1 MSIKYLGDNQLNQI
15 QNDPN
20 DTPWAKLIAQSEML
34 ERNKMRQPQG
44 QFPQGTVASAIQQ
57 QLLNNQMQQANQV
70 QGLDAE
76 KARILAQLI
85 GSGQLQGMADGGLP
99 ASLSTTRLTSSA
111 QRYVPGAKQAIQE
124 YLSKENAPDVAY
136 EDVMRALSGRGMAD
150 GGLTPSMSN
159 PQLAPMLGAS
169 PIKPQVAQTQLAPTK
184 EAIDQQ
190 PHHDIFQRLLDN
202 SIIGVAQGKGSL
214 NDTLQLYADMWTGKA
229 LKGLADGGEV
239 RRFTEGGSLF
249 EQLQRLKTQM
259 AGAGQGWTPEA
270 VAGYKSAYSPELV
283 ADMRRRGLNPSGQ
296 PLGMSDIMNRPPVN
310 IQSAPQ
316 TTAPQSAFRAEAP
329 RLHIGSGLPPDLIA
343 EMHAEMRP
351 ELVGPRKGAANR
363 GYQPMSKAAADYTAE
378 EAAQAAKFAEAKR
391 AAEKFS
397 GPMKPGALSANV
409 ADMQAATQFAN
420 QMIDRPESE
429 YQHPELKSKLQ
440 GMFGGAE
447 DAAPR
452 EWVGKALHMFSGD
465 KGWHAPMQLQ
475 DERTAAPGT
484 NPTTAP
490 TTQTQAVTKQ
500 AATRDN
506 AKQIAQVHGY
516 EKQDSALLNKA
527 QQLGALAQT
536 EAAVTQTAGDNIVDM
551 LHKRLKDADVD
562 YMELAKRISENEK
575 DLAQERKDGTLTAV
589 LTGVGAALSR
599 AGTLEQKGDRVF
611 TPGIGQILGA
621 GILGGIESSEAT
633 DKKYRT
639 GIEKNLEALNALQG
653 LKRATANDLMD
664 AYTAEKQN
672 AVMTQHYKSIEDIAQ
687 QKLPAEIAEL
697 QSRATYHNAQAGAA
711 DRRGTET
718 TDGGKPLTQAQKLTA
733 SRAAFAQAQK
743 MMANDSNFLLKPPDE
758 QFAVLNELAQ
768 TLLTTQI
775 GNATGNTINVAQP
788 TTAAN
793 PPGFNLLSSRPAK

>member
-44 QFPQGTVASAIQQ
+44 QLPQGTVASAIQQ
-57 QLLNNQMQQANQV
+57 QLLNDQMQQANQV

-85 GSGQLQGMADGGLP
+85 NSGQLQ
-99 ASLSTTRLTSSA
+99 
-111 QRYVPGAKQAIQE
+111 
-124 YLSKENAPDVAY
+124 
-136 EDVMRALSGRGMAD
+136 GMAD

-159 PQLAPMLGAS
+159 QQLAPMLGTS

-202 SIIGVAQGKGSL
+202 SIIGVAQGKGSIG
-214 NDTLQLYADMWTGKA
+214 DSLQMYADLFTGKA

-239 RRFTEGGSLF
+239 RRYDEGGFLSGRNYVGSQRKAPSFLDAISGNLEPLF
-249 EQLQRLKTQM
+249 SEQPVAPNQATPAQEVDYSALEALRRKQR
-259 AGAGQGWTPEA
+259 GESPTPVPRISEA
-270 VAGYKSAYSPELV
+270 AL
-283 ADMRRRGLNPSGQ
+283 Q
-296 PLGMSDIMNRPPVN
+296 PL
-310 IQSAPQ
+310 A
-316 TTAPQSAFRAEAP
+316 
-329 RLHIGSGLPPDLIA
+329 
-343 EMHAEMRP
+343 
-351 ELVGPRKGAANR
+351 
-363 GYQPMSKAAADYTAE
+363 
-378 EAAQAAKFAEAKR
+378 
-391 AAEKFS
+391 
-397 GPMKPGALSANV
+397 
-409 ADMQAATQFAN
+409 
-420 QMIDRPESE
+420 
-429 YQHPELKSKLQ
+429 ELKQKIGAILPSAENIGAYKDFAS
-440 GMFGGAE
+440 GMIPSAE
-447 DAAPR
+447 NIDAYKRQVFEGKPAAP
-452 EWVGKALHMFSGD
+452 
-465 KGWHAPMQLQ
+465 
-475 DERTAAPGT
+475 TAAPAAPT
-484 NPTTAP
+484 NQPTTAP
-490 TTQTQAVTKQ
+490 TAQTQAVTKQ
-500 AATRDN
+500 SATRDN

-611 TPGIGQILGA
+611 TPGIGQILGS

-639 GIEKNLEALNALQG
+639 GIEKNLEALQALQG

-664 AYTAEKQN
+664 AYSAEKQN
-672 AVMTQHYKSIEDIAQ
+672 AVMAQHYKSIEDIAQ
-687 QKLPAEIAEL
+687 QKLPAEIA
-697 QSRATYHNAQAGAA
+697 QMNAQTGMYNAHAGAFNRA
-711 DRRGTET
+711 GTE
-718 TDGGKPLTQAQKLTA
+718 GAG
-733 SRAAFAQAQK
+733 S
-743 MMANDSNFLLKPPDE
+743 S
-758 QFAVLNELAQ
+758 LAGER
-768 TLLTTQI
+768 LLTTQYNSLI
-775 GNATGNTINVAQP
+775 SKAQKSLDVLAKQGKMEGDPAYDNVAKQIAFYQSKLAELTPAGNAVAVAQP
-788 TTAAN
+788 TTTATL
-793 PPGFNLLSSRPAK
+793 PGFNVLSSRPAK

>member
-15 QNDPN
+15 LNDPN

-57 QLLNNQMQQANQV
+57 QLLNDQMRQANQV

-85 GSGQLQGMADGGLP
+85 NSGQLQGMAG
-99 ASLSTTRLTSSA
+99 
-111 QRYVPGAKQAIQE
+111 
-124 YLSKENAPDVAY
+124 
-136 EDVMRALSGRGMAD
+136 

-202 SIIGVAQGKGSL
+202 SIVGAVQGKGSL

-239 RRFTEGGSLF
+239 RRFTEGGTLF

-270 VAGYKSAYSPELV
+270 AANYKSAYTPELV
-283 ADMRRRGLNPSGQ
+283 AEMRRRGLNPSGQ
-296 PLGMSDIMNRPPVN
+296 PLSMSDIMNRPPVSTP
-310 IQSAPQ
+310 SAPQ
-316 TTAPQSAFRAEAP
+316 TTAPQSAFRAEVP

-343 EMHAEMRP
+343 ETHAEMRP
-351 ELVGPRKGAANR
+351 ELVGPRRGAA
-363 GYQPMSKAAADYTAE
+363 MSSPEAQAYLRDPTSIKATPISE
-378 EAAQAAKFAEAKR
+378 FVGPQTAQAAKGSSTAADAWAAGGAEWPKSKLLGALGR
-391 AAEKFS
+391 AAEAVSLPASIYGAGELYAADPRLLMAAAGNEKAKAGIKSGDVRLPGVLEGLLTHGLKS
-397 GPMKPGALSANV
+397 GPAFDAYRYIK
-409 ADMQAATQFAN
+409 D
-420 QMIDRPESE
+420 
-429 YQHPELKSKLQ
+429 KLNSS
-440 GMFGGAE
+440 GAE
-447 DAAPR
+447 QPTAPTNQPAAPT
-452 EWVGKALHMFSGD
+452 ATPASQPA
-465 KGWHAPMQLQ
+465 AP
-475 DERTAAPGT
+475 TAAPASQ
-484 NPTTAP
+484 PTTAP

-536 EAAVTQTAGDNIVDM
+536 EDAVTQTAGDNIVDM

-575 DLAQERKDGTLTAV
+575 DLAQERKDGALTAV

-639 GIEKNLEALNALQG
+639 GIEKNLEALNALQT

-664 AYTAEKQN
+664 AYSAERQN
-672 AVMTQHYKSIEDIAQ
+672 ATLAQHYKSIEDIAQ
-687 QKLPAEIAEL
+687 QKLPAEIENL
-697 QSRATYHNAQAGAA
+697 QATATYHKAMAGAA

-718 TDGGKPLTQAQKLTA
+718 TGGGKPLTQAQKASILNAATDDVMRQLEKDNTYMLMSENDKLAAKTRAIQNEYDRRIATA
-733 SRAAFAQAQK
+733 MGSAVAA
-743 MMANDSNFLLKPPDE
+743 P
-758 QFAVLNELAQ
+758 
-768 TLLTTQI
+768 
-775 GNATGNTINVAQP
+775 ATD
-788 TTAAN
+788 AAAEDFT
-793 PPGFNLLSSRPAK
+793 GFIKLSSRPAK

>member
-1 MSIKYLGDNQLNQI
+1 MLPKHTQAEQPISVPTEQLA
-15 QNDPN
+15 
-20 DTPWAKLIAQSEML
+20 T
-34 ERNKMRQPQG
+34 
-44 QFPQGTVASAIQQ
+44 
-57 QLLNNQMQQANQV
+57 
-70 QGLDAE
+70 
-76 KARILAQLI
+76 
-85 GSGQLQGMADGGLP
+85 P
-99 ASLSTTRLTSSA
+99 AS
-111 QRYVPGAKQAIQE
+111 Q
-124 YLSKENAPDVAY
+124 
-136 EDVMRALSGRGMAD
+136 
-150 GGLTPSMSN
+150 
-159 PQLAPMLGAS
+159 
-169 PIKPQVAQTQLAPTK
+169 
-184 EAIDQQ
+184 
-190 PHHDIFQRLLDN
+190 
-202 SIIGVAQGKGSL
+202 
-214 NDTLQLYADMWTGKA
+214 
-229 LKGLADGGEV
+229 
-239 RRFTEGGSLF
+239 
-249 EQLQRLKTQM
+249 
-259 AGAGQGWTPEA
+259 
-270 VAGYKSAYSPELV
+270 
-283 ADMRRRGLNPSGQ
+283 
-296 PLGMSDIMNRPPVN
+296 
-310 IQSAPQ
+310 
-316 TTAPQSAFRAEAP
+316 
-329 RLHIGSGLPPDLIA
+329 
-343 EMHAEMRP
+343 
-351 ELVGPRKGAANR
+351 
-363 GYQPMSKAAADYTAE
+363 
-378 EAAQAAKFAEAKR
+378 
-391 AAEKFS
+391 
-397 GPMKPGALSANV
+397 
-409 ADMQAATQFAN
+409 
-420 QMIDRPESE
+420 
-429 YQHPELKSKLQ
+429 
-440 GMFGGAE
+440 
-447 DAAPR
+447 
-452 EWVGKALHMFSGD
+452 
-465 KGWHAPMQLQ
+465 
-475 DERTAAPGT
+475 
-484 NPTTAP
+484 PTTAP

-516 EKQDSALLNKA
+516 EKQDSELLNKA

-536 EAAVTQTAGDNIVDM
+536 EDAVTQTAGDNIVDM

-711 DRRGTET
+711 DKRGTET
-718 TDGGKPLTQAQKLTA
+718 TGGGKPLTQAQKLTA